1 MKTICIIPARGGSTR
16 IPRKN
21 IKVFMGKPIIAYSI
35 EAAKESGLFDEIYV
49 STDDAII
56 AQIAMDYGAKVL
68 DRPKEL
74 AVNEVGTQEVI
85 GKACEQLGLG
95 RADMVCC
102 IYPTSPMMSVEDL
115 ERGLVAL
122 NTYAYDFTMSV
133 GAEPLRDA
141 AQFYWGTVHAF
152 TGGIPLIDEWT
163 GMIPIDENRICDI
176 NTMSDFVKAER
187 MYKELHETD

>member
-1 MKTICIIPARGGSTR
+1 MKTVCIIPARGGSTR

-21 IKVFMGKPIIAYSI
+21 IKVFHGKPIIAYSI
-35 EAAKESGLFDEIYV
+35 EAAKESGLFDDIYV

-85 GKACEQLGLG
+85 GRACEQLGLCG
-95 RADMVCC
+95 TDIVCC
-102 IYPTSPMMSVEDL
+102 IYPTSPLMSVDSLKEGFW
-115 ERGLVAL
+115 GLKDD
-122 NTYAYDFTMSV
+122 NDFSMSV
-133 GAEPLRDA
+133 GTNPLCDA
-141 AQFYWGTVHAF
+141 AQFYWGWAVNFEA
-152 TGGIPLIDEWT
+152 GLPLIDT
-163 GMIPIDENRICDI
+163 GTVMIPIDDNRVCDI
-176 NTMSDFVKAER
+176 NTLSDWARAER